1 MKQGSVTIFFSMLLL
16 LLCSLFFSMVETL
29 RIFEMR
35 LESKS
40 VTGTVTANAF
50 SEYQPYLWENYGI
63 LALDAG
69 YGGPDMDIAHVEKR
83 LSDFAWANCS
93 DSKETG
99 SVYLFEIAPEENS
112 VLEYGL
118 LTDASGAGLIQQGAT
133 YARYQVAQ
141 GLWENMSD
149 EVQHMQWTEDA
160 PDVEELVENAQKGI
174 EEMAEEAEQAQS
186 EGEVEKVPE
195 MEVMP
200 VSEDPL
206 ELFWQLKDQGL
217 LGLVIGERDI
227 SSKTVHITE
236 PMAGRDL
243 WQGTTKSVEP
253 DATDCLW
260 FDWYVMQQFGHFGSE
275 DKQNR
280 ALDYEVEYLIAQ
292 KNSDRENLEQV
303 VMRLLAVREAQNLAV
318 ILSNPH
324 MMQQS
329 YEIAVAIAGLLAN
342 PPLIQIVQ
350 AAVVAVWALV
360 ESVLDVRILLD
371 GKNVPAIKT
380 EAQWQSRLGHLM
392 DALGENA
399 EASAQEGLGYEQ
411 YLLVLVVLQSQK
423 KLAYGCMDLME
434 ASMHQQEEYAYVRM
448 DNMIYTMKILSV
460 YQGEGMFDGFLPM
473 EKMWLPL
480 YQSKCVETIS
490 Y

>member
-1 MKQGSVTIFFSMLLL
+1 
-16 LLCSLFFSMVETL
+16 
-29 RIFEMR
+29 
-35 LESKS
+35 
-40 VTGTVTANAF
+40 
-50 SEYQPYLWENYGI
+50 
-63 LALDAG
+63 
-69 YGGPDMDIAHVEKR
+69 MDIAHVEKR

-99 SVYLFEIAPEENS
+99 GVYLFEIAPEENS

-118 LTDASGAGLIQQGAT
+118 LTDASGAGLIQQGAA

-174 EEMAEEAEQAQS
+174 EEMVEETEQAQPES
-186 EGEVEKVPE
+186 ETEKVPE

-227 SSKTVHITE
+227 SSKAVHITE
-236 PMAGRDL
+236 PMASRNL
-243 WQGTTKSVEP
+243 WQGMTKGVEP
-253 DATDCLW
+253 NATDCLW

-275 DKQNR
+275 EKQNR

-318 ILSNPH
+318 ILSNPR

-329 YEIAVAIAGLLAN
+329 YVIAVAIAGLLAN
-342 PPLIQIVQ
+342 PPLIQMVQ

-371 GKNVPAIKT
+371 GKNVPVIKT
-380 EAQWQSRLGHLM
+380 EAQWQSCLGHLM
-392 DALGENA
+392 DALGETA
-399 EASAQEGLGYEQ
+399 DTSAQEGLGYEQ
-411 YLLVLVVLQSQK
+411 YLLALVVLQSQK

-434 ASMHQQEEYAYVRM
+434 ASMRQQEEYAYVRM

-480 YQSKCVETIS
+480 YQSKCVETIH